1 MDRQEII
8 DDIKRN
14 GGAEIASLQY
24 KFGLTYRQAKALV
37 DELLAEN
44 TLEFASGLRYNYIKD
59 DSEERLRRYRENAIR
74 DIRRSDDGDDGI
86 GKSYQERRDYLEA
99 RRMEILKRMKAV
111 EDEEDEDGEEDD
123 DEDDDENEKDDED
136 NDLFGDLGIDDD
148 DDDDDDFDEKMEEE
162 KYESI
167 IERIFGPDKD
177 EYSPEERAQR
187 EKVYVCLLRVL
198 NKIIERKSAPVPADV
213 MPEHPSWT
221 NRFDFERC
229 VLERM
234 ERIIRSDKRMGWQ
247 GAVKKAETY
256 LEAVRDTHDGKM
268 EQVYERLVYELKNT
282 GNYLYRQ
289 LKKQFFGEE

>member
-59 DSEERLRRYRENAIR
+59 DGAEERLRRYREDAIR
-74 DIRRSDDGDDGI
+74 DIRRSDGDDDGI
-86 GKSYQERRDYLEA
+86 GKSYQERRAYLEA

-111 EDEEDEDGEEDD
+111 ED
-123 DEDDDENEKDDED
+123 DDENEEEEEEEDDD
-136 NDLFGDLGIDDD
+136 NDLFGDLDDD
-148 DDDDDDFDEKMEEE
+148 DDESDFDEKMEEE

-167 IERIFGPDKD
+167 IERIFGPDKDED

>member
-14 GGAEIASLQY
+14 GGTEIASLQY
-24 KFGLTYRQAKALV
+24 KFGLSYRQAKALI

-111 EDEEDEDGEEDD
+111 EDEED
-123 DEDDDENEKDDED
+123 DEDDEEEENDD
-136 NDLFGDLGIDDD
+136 NDLFGDLD

-167 IERIFGPDKD
+167 IERIFGPDKDED